1 MHQKPARLVHNG
13 ELRETRIVILRHACR
28 LHDIGNGRTHARTHV
43 ILLIEDLDVRL
54 APPTTGDSPSTTS
67 RRNDKTVNLW
77 VHGVAGLS
85 RDHVAVEVGFEPVV
99 RRGGF
104 PSS

>member
-54 APPTTGDSPSTTS
+54 APPRPATHPRLPAAETTKP
-67 RRNDKTVNLW
+67 
-77 VHGVAGLS
+77 
-85 RDHVAVEVGFEPVV
+85 
-99 RRGGF
+99 
-104 PSS
+104 